1 MRHGD
6 KVNNLGRKKAHRGAL
21 LSNMAC
27 SLILSKRIRTTLAKA
42 KALRVYVE
50 PLITKSKNDTTHSRR
65 VVFSHLGVNTMGKE
79 AVKELFGNVSS
90 KVATRPG
97 GYTRIIKLDN
107 RFGDNAEMCYMELV
121 NFNDVYVKSSTAT
134 SEATKKRSR
143 RGSGAGTKKVVEK
156 PAATEAPVENVAEE
170 PTDVAEEPTEE
181 KTEE

>member
-6 KVNNLGRKKAHRGAL
+6 KVNNLGRKKAHRGAM

-65 VVFSHLGVNTMGKE
+65 TVFSHLGVNTMGKE
-79 AVKELFGNVSS
+79 AVKELFGTVST

-97 GYTRIIKLDN
+97 GYTRIIKLNN
-107 RFGDNAEMCYMELV
+107 RSGDNAEMCYMELV
-121 NFNDVYVKSSTAT
+121 DFNDVYVKSSTVT
-134 SEATKKRSR
+134 SDTTKKRSR
-143 RGSGAGTKKVVEK
+143 RGTGAGTKKSS
-156 PAATEAPVENVAEE
+156 EASASDVTTDTKEE
-170 PTDVAEEPTEE
+170 GKEE
-181 KTEE
+181 

>member
-6 KVNNLGRKKAHRGAL
+6 KVNNLGRKKAHRGAM

-65 VVFSHLGVNTMGKE
+65 TVFSHLGVNTMGKE
-79 AVKELFGNVSS
+79 AVKELFGTVSI

-97 GYTRIIKLDN
+97 GYTRIIKLNN
-107 RFGDNAEMCYMELV
+107 RSGDNAEMCYMELV
-121 NFNDVYVKSSTAT
+121 DFNDVYVKSSTTIAET
-134 SEATKKRSR
+134 TKKKSR
-143 RGSGAGTKKVVEK
+143 RGAGTSAK
-156 PAATEAPVENVAEE
+156 
-170 PTDVAEEPTEE
+170 
-181 KTEE
+181 KTEETPTSDSVTDIIEESTEE